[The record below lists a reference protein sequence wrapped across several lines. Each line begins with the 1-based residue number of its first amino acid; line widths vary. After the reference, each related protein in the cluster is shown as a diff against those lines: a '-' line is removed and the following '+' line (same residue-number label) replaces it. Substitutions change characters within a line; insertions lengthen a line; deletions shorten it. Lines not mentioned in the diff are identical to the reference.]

1 METFV
6 RAVFTY
12 INVASS
18 SHAMTPNIPTIMGS
32 TAGIDVLTSDIKE
45 IETLLRHGHTTS
57 RFLVEA
63 YLAQIEK
70 HDDYLHAMIQIAP
83 KELLFERAESLDKR
97 RKAGKE
103 CGPLYG
109 IPIIVKVNSEN

>member
-1 METFV
+1 
-6 RAVFTY
+6 
-12 INVASS
+12 
-18 SHAMTPNIPTIMGS
+18 MTPNIPTIMGS

-83 KELLFERAESLDKR
+83 KELLFERADSLDKR